1 MLSLGTCRLSGRGE
15 VKRNNGTNHTRSKDA
30 RMDAYRYR
38 VIVAE
43 MVKSSSV
50 ARRMYGTKGFHL
62 SSETNAVRDE
72 GILFPAF
79 PALLD

>member
-1 MLSLGTCRLSGRGE
+1 
-15 VKRNNGTNHTRSKDA
+15 
-30 RMDAYRYR
+30 MDAYRYR